1 MHILLDLLN
10 YNDGELCLSAAQL
23 LFEMHYKKSAI
34 LSAAQDVYLVLS
46 RQLSGFM
53 RKVLPLACMAD
64 SLHKV
69 LCRFMS

>member
-34 LSAAQDVYLVLS
+34 LSAAVYL
-46 RQLSGFM
+46 GE
-53 RKVLPLACMAD
+53 VLPTCMAD
-64 SLHKV
+64 KDKV
-69 LCRFMS
+69 LHEMLRSSPRS